1 MWATKRIPETIE
13 AIHTDFA
20 VFDLCSPG
28 NSLLRPNAAKGWK
41 CRMRDLSLLDENSKA
56 PDILVVDDDPMV
68 LDIVVESI
76 RAAGYEADSC
86 QDGEEALRMTAATEY
101 DVILTDM
108 KLPGLDGLSL
118 IKRLKSG
125 NSDTDVI
132 VITGYGSIEN
142 AVECM
147 RAGALDYLIKP
158 FTVDQI
164 QVAVRKALEHRELR
178 RLALERELY
187 KELSIVDPLTG
198 VHNRRHFDESLESE
212 IRKASRHKTSLVL
225 LMIDL
230 DDFKRYNDSLGHQQ
244 GDEALKQIAQIFK
257 TTCRVYDI
265 VTRYGGE
272 EFAIIFP
279 GAGID
284 NALELAERVRQ
295 EVSDAPFEGEHLLP
309 HGRLTVSIGVAC
321 YPCHADNATD
331 LLRRADQALYEAK
344 NAGKNTIKIFDSQ
357 PR

>member
-1 MWATKRIPETIE
+1 
-13 AIHTDFA
+13 
-20 VFDLCSPG
+20 
-28 NSLLRPNAAKGWK
+28 
-41 CRMRDLSLLDENSKA
+41 MRDLSLLDENSKS
-56 PDILVVDDDPMV
+56 PEILVVDDDPMV
-68 LDIVVESI
+68 LDVVVESI
-76 RAAGYEADSC
+76 KAAGYDADSC

-118 IKRLKSG
+118 IKRLKTG
-125 NSDTDVI
+125 KSDTDVI

-178 RLALERELY
+178 RRALERELY
-187 KELSIVDPLTG
+187 KELSYLDPLTG
-198 VHNRRHFDESLESE
+198 IHNRRHFDESLESE
-212 IRKASRHKTSLVL
+212 IRKASRHKTTLVL

-230 DDFKRYNDSLGHQQ
+230 DDFKRYNDCLGHQQ
-244 GDEALKQIAQIFK
+244 GDEALKKMAQLFK
-257 TTCRVYDI
+257 TTCRIYDI

-279 GAGID
+279 GAGME

-295 EVSDAPFEGEHLLP
+295 EVMDTPFDGGHLLP
-309 HGRLTVSIGVAC
+309 NGRLTVSIGAAC
-321 YPCHADNATD
+321 YPRHADNPSD
-331 LLRRADQALYEAK
+331 LLRCADQALYEAK
-344 NAGKNTIKIFDSQ
+344 NSGKNTIRIFGSTQ
-357 PR
+357 Q